1 MRAIEFE
8 ATAHQ
13 RMIRIPDSVPD
24 GVAVRVLVL
33 LNDSPVPPKGDLK
46 TLLSG
51 LTEGLTAEDLLRS
64 RDVGREPEW
73 DI

>member
-13 RMIRIPDSVPD
+13 HMIRIPDSVPD
-24 GVAVRVLVL
+24 GVSVRVLVL

-46 TLLSG
+46 ALLSG
-51 LTEGLTAEDLLRS
+51 LTEGLTEDDLLRS

>member
-1 MRAIEFE
+1 MREIEFE
-8 ATAHQ
+8 ATVHQ

-24 GVAVRVLVL
+24 GVVIRVLVL
-33 LNDSPVPPKGDLK
+33 LNDALVPPKGDLK

-51 LTEGLTAEDLLRS
+51 LTKGLTAEDLLRS

>member
-13 RMIRIPDSVPD
+13 HMIRIPDSVPD
-24 GVAVRVLVL
+24 GVSVRVLVL

-51 LTEGLTAEDLLRS
+51 LTEGLIEEDLSRS
-64 RDVGREPEW
+64 PLHGEET
-73 DI
+73 

>member
-13 RMIRIPDSVPD
+13 HMIRIPDSVPD
-24 GVAVRVLVL
+24 GTTVRVLLL
-33 LNDSPVPPKGDLK
+33 LNDPPMSDLK

-51 LTEGLTAEDLLRS
+51 LTEGLAEEDLSRS
-64 RDVGREPEW
+64 REVGREPEW

>member
-24 GVAVRVLVL
+24 GVTVRVLVL
-33 LNDSPVPPKGDLK
+33 LNDSPVPLKGDLK